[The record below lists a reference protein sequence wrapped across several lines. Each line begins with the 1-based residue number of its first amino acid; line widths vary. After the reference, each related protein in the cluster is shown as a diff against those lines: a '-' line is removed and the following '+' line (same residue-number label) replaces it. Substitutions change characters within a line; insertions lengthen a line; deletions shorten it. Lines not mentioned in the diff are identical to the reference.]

1 MKRLPTIATVAAL
14 AAGLACSSARAQ
26 EDPDFFTLMLGA
38 YDVNDDVASAEGHIQ
53 VRLNNRLWIFK
64 PQFGLMFN
72 SDAGFYGYGGVLV
85 DAYFGKRFV
94 VTPSFAVGGYS
105 EGQSKDLGGPLEFRS
120 AIEFA
125 YRFGDRSRLGLQVS
139 HISNAGIY
147 DRNPGTES
155 VLLTYSIPTDVFDR

>member
-1 MKRLPTIATVAAL
+1 MKKLSILATLAMLAASLTSTIA
-14 AAGLACSSARAQ
+14 RA
-26 EDPDFFTLMLGA
+26 EDDPDFFTLMLGA
-38 YDVNDDVASAEGHIQ
+38 YDINDTEKSAEGHIQ
-53 VRLNNRLWIFK
+53 VRLSNRLWIFK

-72 SDAGFYGYGGVLV
+72 SDAGFYGYGGILI
-85 DAYFGKRFV
+85 DAYFGKRMV

-125 YRFGDRSRLGLQVS
+125 YRFDNRSRLGLQFS

-155 VLLTYSIPTDVFDR
+155 LLLTYSIPTDVFGR